1 MAIISYVTTKKGDSK
16 NEGKAIAAAA
26 AAGLGSYWFT
36 TETEWGQD
44 AVSWLDDNIM
54 DLSSQKAAPVTV
66 DQDGNLV
73 QANTGLKPGS
83 ASTNGWDVLKNWGP
97 TGTAAVVGTGAVT
110 AGLSSDDWIK
120 WAAIAVGVFLLIK

>member
-1 MAIISYVTTKKGDSK
+1 MAIISYCTTKKGNSK

-44 AVSWLDDNIM
+44 AVSWLDDNIV
-54 DLSSQKAAPVTV
+54 DLSSQEAAPVTV
-66 DQDGNLV
+66 DQNGNLV

-83 ASTNGWDVLKNWGP
+83 ASTNGWDVLKGWGP

-110 AGLSSDDWIK
+110 TGLFSDDWIK

>member
-1 MAIISYVTTKKGDSK
+1 MAIISYCTTKKGNSK

-44 AVSWLDDNIM
+44 AVSWLDDNIV
-54 DLSSQKAAPVTV
+54 DLSPREAVPVTV
-66 DQDGNLV
+66 DRDGNLV

-83 ASTNGWDVLKNWGP
+83 VSTNGWDVLKGWGP

-110 AGLSSDDWIK
+110 AGLSSNDWVK
-120 WAAIAVGVFLLIK
+120 WAAIAVGVLLLIK